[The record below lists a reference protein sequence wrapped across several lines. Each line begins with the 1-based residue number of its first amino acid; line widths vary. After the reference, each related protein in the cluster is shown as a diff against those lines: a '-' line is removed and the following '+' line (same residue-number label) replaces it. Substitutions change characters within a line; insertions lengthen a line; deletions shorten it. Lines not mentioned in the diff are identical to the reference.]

1 MAEEAVPGG
10 APLVSNRILI
20 TVIAVVIVIVLFFT
34 LWSFRGCVPAIKE
47 RGYQTIYSH
56 LDLRDSANVI
66 TRLKELKIPYEV
78 KDNGTAVAVP
88 KERSDDARLGLAEK
102 NLPLGGAVGWEIFNE
117 TRMGATDFDRRIQL
131 IRAIS
136 GELSRT
142 IRRIRGVEDARVQ
155 IVLPETK
162 LFEATTAPVTAAV
175 LLKMSPGFRLK
186 PDQINGIVHLTASSV
201 ENLKPENVT
210 VVDESGNILTA
221 KYVPPPIPEVPPIT
235 RIVTA
240 ELTSPVEQQVI
251 AKAPVIQPMPPQPMP
266 PAKPAQPSF
275 LERLTQT
282 FKPAAPAQPATWEVA
297 EKAPPHRPLTTEEKI
312 MLKLKAKAEYEKQLT
327 ARSQELLNQFYPP
340 NGVIVRILAEFG
352 TPPKGALTRLKI
364 KTDSIFITQSVKRLT
379 AIILVDKRVPLTHK
393 LKANTY
399 QMVAAAIGYQK
410 KRGDRIVIKAV
421 PFRYATGGPLDTI
434 PPVEVKKGGPRLF
447 PTQLPQFNLLN
458 WGLLLSG
465 ALAVIVII
473 VLFIFSRPRLGG
485 APEEHKLDLSELRE
499 RPAVP
504 TEEEAKGAISE
515 VRALAARDPGKLAN
529 LLKRWLTE
537 EGS

>member
-10 APLVSNRILI
+10 APLISNRILI

-66 TRLKELKIPYEV
+66 ARLKELKIPYEV

-88 KERSDDARLGLAEK
+88 KDRSDDARLGLAEK

-142 IRRIRGVEDARVQ
+142 IRRIQGVEDARVQ

-186 PDQINGIVHLTASSV
+186 GEQINGIVHLTASSV

-240 ELTSPVEQQVI
+240 ELTAPVEQKVLT
-251 AKAPVIQPMPPQPMP
+251 KAPITQPMPLQPMPPP
-266 PAKPAQPSF
+266 P
-275 LERLTQT
+275 
-282 FKPAAPAQPATWEVA
+282 
-297 EKAPPHRPLTTEEKI
+297 RPLTAEEKT
-312 MLKLKAKAEYEKQLT
+312 MLKLKAKVEYEKQLT

-340 NGVIVRILAEFG
+340 NSVIVRVLAEFG
-352 TPPKGALTRLKI
+352 TPPQGALTRLKI
-364 KTDSIFITQSVKRLT
+364 KADSIFITQSVKRLT

-465 ALAVIVII
+465 ALAVVVII
-473 VLFIFSRPRLGG
+473 VLFILSRPRRAG
-485 APEEHKLDLSELRE
+485 APEEHKLDLAELME

-504 TEEEAKGAISE
+504 TEEEAKSAISE
-515 VRALAARDPGKLAN
+515 VRNLAARDPGKLAN

-537 EGS
+537 DLP